1 MERQKELVPTLL
13 QHLKNHSNQQQ
24 TAFLP
29 SLYHYASILLEKK
42 TKKPNIITQNNFNY
56 SILKQRIYYFH
67 SFPLE

>member
-42 TKKPNIITQNNFNY
+42 NKKTKHHHTK
-56 SILKQRIYYFH
+56 
-67 SFPLE
+67 